1 MTMKIA
7 ITNLANRTGDVL
19 VMSSK
24 TSGTCSPRRLKRG
37 ETVTLVGQETVGVTL
52 RPEHAD
58 AEDEYVGTPNLI
70 VSDPP
75 CHL

>member
-19 VMSSK
+19 VMS
-24 TSGTCSPRRLKRG
+24 GTCSPRRLKRG
-37 ETVTLVGQETVGVTL
+37 ETVMIDSQEIISLSL
-52 RPEHAD
+52 RPEHA
-58 AEDEYVGTPNLI
+58 EVGDEYMGTPHLI

-75 CHL
+75 QHL